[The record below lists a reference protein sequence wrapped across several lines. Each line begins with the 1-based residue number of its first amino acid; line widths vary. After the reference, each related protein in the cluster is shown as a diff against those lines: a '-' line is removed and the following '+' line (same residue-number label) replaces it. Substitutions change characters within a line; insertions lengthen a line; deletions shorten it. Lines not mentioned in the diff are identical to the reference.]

1 MQKRRRLQF
10 PPKVINLLCS
20 DFQNQEKVHNNIDDE
35 NESEYR
41 EGTIN
46 LALEYENL
54 LDNLELE
61 NE

>member
-1 MQKRRRLQF
+1 MLSG
-10 PPKVINLLCS
+10 LLCS
-20 DFQNQEKVHNNIDDE
+20 DFQNQEKVVHNNIDED
-35 NESEYR
+35 ESEYR
-41 EGTIN
+41 EGVIN